1 MTPKL
6 ETAYRACRGVARRSA
21 SNFAFIDWFLP
32 VDQRRGM
39 QALYAFARRCDDIA
53 DSPQPLDLRREELDR
68 WRHQL
73 RAALAGHAGDPV
85 LVALADTV
93 SRFVVPQHLLWRIL
107 DGVEMDLHHS
117 DYASYADLRR
127 YCEHV
132 ASAVGLACLAIWSC
146 RNDEA
151 ILPAADCGVA
161 FQLTNILRDL
171 QEDGRQG
178 RVYLPHDELARF
190 GCAPVDW
197 LGPVGTKNL
206 AELLRFQCERAAGLF
221 DAGLRTERYLDIGP
235 KRVFHLMWTTYRA
248 LLARIERDP
257 LVVLRRRVRLSCFK
271 RLRLAGRVLVM
282 RS

>member
-6 ETAYRACRGVARRSA
+6 EVAYRACRGVARRAA
-21 SNFAFIDWFLP
+21 SSFACSEWFLP
-32 VDQRRGM
+32 LDQQRGM

-53 DSPQPLDLRREELDR
+53 DSGEPLDYRRARLAR
-68 WRHQL
+68 WRQEL
-73 RAALAGHAGDPV
+73 RAALGGRADDPV

-93 SRFVVPQHLLWRIL
+93 SRFVVPQHLLWRIV
-107 DGVEMDLHHS
+107 DGVEMDLNHAGFAT
-117 DYASYADLRR
+117 YVELRR

-132 ASAVGLACLAIWSC
+132 ASAVGLACLAIWGC

-178 RVYLPHDELARF
+178 RVYLPRDELARF
-190 GCAPVDW
+190 GVAPIDW
-197 LGPVGTKNL
+197 LGAVGTSQL
-206 AELLRFQCERAAGLF
+206 RELLKFQCARAVGLY
-221 DAGLRTERYLDIGP
+221 DAGLRTERYLDLGP

-248 LLARIERDP
+248 ILARIERDP
-257 LVVLRRRVRLSCFK
+257 LVVLRRRVRLS
-271 RLRLAGRVLVM
+271 RLQKAWLAGRVSFI

>member
-6 ETAYRACRGVARRSA
+6 EAAFHACRGVARRTS
-21 SNFAFIDWFLP
+21 SNFACIDWLLP
-32 VDQRRGM
+32 LDQRRGTE
-39 QALYAFARRCDDIA
+39 ALYAFARRSDDIA
-53 DSPQPLDLRREELDR
+53 DSSEPLDIRRERLAQWRLELR
-68 WRHQL
+68 Q
-73 RAALAGHAGDPV
+73 ALAGHTEDPI

-107 DGVEMDLHHS
+107 DGVEMDLNHTS
-117 DYASYADLRR
+117 YATYADLRR

-132 ASAVGLACLAIWSC
+132 ASAVGLACLAIWGC

-178 RVYLPHDELARF
+178 RIYLPHEELARF

-197 LGPVGTKNL
+197 LGPVGTPQL
-206 AELLRFQCERAAGLF
+206 AELLKFQCQRAAGLF
-221 DAGLRTERYLDIGP
+221 EAGARTEKYLDRDP
-235 KRVFHLMWTTYRA
+235 RRTFRLMWATYRA
-248 LLARIERDP
+248 VLAKIERDP
-257 LVVLRRRVRLSCFK
+257 LVVLRRRVRLSRPRKLLLCA
-271 RLRLAGRVLVM
+271 RTLAVRG
-282 RS
+282 

>member
-6 ETAYRACRGVARRSA
+6 EVAYRACGEVARRSA
-21 SNFAFIDWFLP
+21 SNFACIERLLP
-32 VDQRRGM
+32 LQQRRGM

-53 DSPQPLDLRREELDR
+53 DSPAPLDHRRAQLAT
-68 WRHQL
+68 WRQQL
-73 RAALAGHAGDPV
+73 RAALAGRGDDPV
-85 LVALADTV
+85 LIALSDTV

-107 DGVEMDLHHS
+107 DGVEMDLDHAG
-117 DYASYADLRR
+117 YATYADLRR

-132 ASAVGLACLAIWSC
+132 AAAVGLACLAIWGC
-146 RNDEA
+146 REDEA

-190 GCAPVDW
+190 GCAPIDW
-197 LGPVGTKNL
+197 LGPVGT
-206 AELLRFQCERAAGLF
+206 EDLRRLIQFQCERAAGLF
-221 DAGLRTERYLDIGP
+221 EAGLRTERYLDVAP

-248 LLARIERDP
+248 LLTKIESDP
-257 LVVLRRRVRLSCFK
+257 LVVLRRRVRLSRPRKAWLFT
-271 RLRLAGRVLVM
+271 RALM
-282 RS
+282 IRS